1 MYLIRRQS
9 GRSDRPTDVR
19 VAADGAANVA
29 DQASLDNAMDVDAT
43 DVLAAAMH
51 AVDDDDAR
59 SSATHDTSSSRAS
72 QQYKRQAATD
82 SNVTECDDERSSKR
96 RRQNSTNTDSS
107 STSLS
112 TTGTVPADRS
122 PINASYISVQRYR
135 TRVSDTLFFC
145 YVVITKYLCSQ
156 QGPSPGSLGV

>member
-1 MYLIRRQS
+1 MCVIRRQS

-19 VAADGAANVA
+19 VPADSAANVA

-51 AVDDDDAR
+51 AVDDAR
-59 SSATHDTSSSRAS
+59 SSAAHDTSSSHAS

-82 SNVTECDDERSSKR
+82 ANVTECDDERSSKR

-112 TTGTVPADRS
+112 MTGTVPADRS

-145 YVVITKYLCSQ
+145 YVIITKYLCSQ